1 MLRGIGCAG
10 VLINSVSDFPGAFKA
25 RSRQMFKDVRDSV
38 ILMARRMVNH
48 VNLTVY
54 TLEERT

>member
-25 RSRQMFKDVRDSV
+25 RSRRMLKDDET
-38 ILMARRMVNH
+38 AWF
-48 VNLTVY
+48 
-54 TLEERT
+54 